1 MFKVLV
7 ICLKLYTVSYLCFAK
22 EPKNILIYASASL
35 RDGVNE
41 LLNLYNKDYNSISI
55 KKVYMSTSKLA
66 QQIKNGATPDLFISA
81 NEEWMNYLKKNQLIK
96 HNFTRKFIYNSL
108 VVITKNTNEYKQKIK
123 NVRELEKILLNS
135 KTRISLALTNSVP
148 AGIYAK
154 DYLENTSIW
163 EKLKNKIVESPN
175 VRIATQYVARGDLEY
190 GIVYNS
196 DAVANKRV
204 KIIYFLEK
212 KYHKDIIYPI
222 TILNEKKETLSLYN
236 FLIKNKNNLIME
248 KWGFKINND

>member
-1 MFKVLV
+1 M
-7 ICLKLYTVSYLCFAK
+7 
-22 EPKNILIYASASL
+22 
-35 RDGVNE
+35 
-41 LLNLYNKDYNSISI
+41 
-55 KKVYMSTSKLA
+55 
-66 QQIKNGATPDLFISA
+66 
-81 NEEWMNYLKKNQLIK
+81 
-96 HNFTRKFIYNSL
+96 
-108 VVITKNTNEYKQKIK
+108 ITKNTNEYKQKIK

-204 KIIYFLEK
+204 KK
-212 KYHKDIIYPI
+212 
-222 TILNEKKETLSLYN
+222 T
-236 FLIKNKNNLIME
+236 
-248 KWGFKINND
+248 NDS